1 MSGSLDF
8 KKIGMFKKQVRGTYL
23 LPAKSPFGNGIA
35 KSLDKSASKFKI
47 QYFLASLHAARAARG
62 FRHCC
67 IIYCDVIIYKSTK
80 KGVENKRP

>member
-47 QYFLASLHAARAARG
+47 QYFLASLHALRAACG